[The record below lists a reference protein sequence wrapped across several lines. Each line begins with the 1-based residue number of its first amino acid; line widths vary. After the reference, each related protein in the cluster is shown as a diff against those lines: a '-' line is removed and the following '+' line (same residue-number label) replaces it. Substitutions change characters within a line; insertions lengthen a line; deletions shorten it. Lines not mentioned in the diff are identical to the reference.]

1 MCQQSA
7 DNWTDVTTV
16 VISLPCSPGRRRRDI
31 PGPAATWAVHQPPR
45 SSWRR
50 VLYLVDAAV
59 FVKGSKVV
67 ADENRRVRGSWA
79 TEGYPT
85 SSSAG
90 GTTGTDSAALR
101 SSESGSADVRE
112 GPLGLRVSRRAV
124 LSAAHYVDVDE
135 DGLRPDLEARIN
147 AGRATARRGPRR
159 SLTIT
164 FREPDANNGNVDV
177 ERLAGHA
184 SRVRS
189 PLRQLA

>member
-1 MCQQSA
+1 
-7 DNWTDVTTV
+7 
-16 VISLPCSPGRRRRDI
+16 
-31 PGPAATWAVHQPPR
+31 
-45 SSWRR
+45 

-112 GPLGLRVSRRAV
+112 GHSASEFPRGPYSPPLTTWTSMKTDCGRTFKPGSTPVVRQRDAV
-124 LSAAHYVDVDE
+124 
-135 DGLRPDLEARIN
+135 R
-147 AGRATARRGPRR
+147 AGR
-159 SLTIT
+159 
-164 FREPDANNGNVDV
+164 
-177 ERLAGHA
+177 
-184 SRVRS
+184 
-189 PLRQLA
+189 